1 MSVSKTGQRSLHHAV
16 YTLMEDIQFPPIH
29 SAGPGSPFLLLT
41 PPTTHFHS
49 FYLTLRTSIAAIFF
63 VACLRQVLEAV

>member
-1 MSVSKTGQRSLHHAV
+1 
-16 YTLMEDIQFPPIH
+16 MEDIQFPPIH

-49 FYLTLRTSIAAIFF
+49 FYLTLRTSVAAIFF

>member
-1 MSVSKTGQRSLHHAV
+1 
-16 YTLMEDIQFPPIH
+16 MEDIQFPPIH

-63 VACLRQVLEAV
+63 VACLRQVLEAVMYILTSEKEKYLII